1 MPRFSIILPVRNGG
15 EYFKQCVESVLRQTY
30 TDFNLLILDN
40 CSSDGSKEWALS
52 LNHPKIQVFPS
63 VVSMDICGNWGRI
76 LNLVKGEFITL
87 IGHDDLLLP
96 HYLETMNRLIEQHPY
111 ASLYQAHFDY
121 INAQGKKVRGCQ
133 PMEPSLKV
141 DAFLNGQLTQTLDSM
156 GTGYMMRSADY
167 NRLGGIPMHYPNLI
181 FADYELWMRLCG
193 MSYLAVT
200 PETCFQYRL
209 HQSVSRVTNGEDY
222 QQAYFL
228 YLRFLQSYMQTN
240 EAVRR
245 VFHINGMKYME
256 YFCESLSHRILKTP
270 VSRRRINVKQFIEHC
285 RELAT
290 ALLPDQPFHAD
301 KKWRVRLAVW
311 FDMNGL
317 FRLAFK
323 IVQQMTLLFNR

>member
-15 EYFKQCVESVLRQTY
+15 EYFKQCVESVLKQTY
-30 TDFNLLILDN
+30 PDFNLLILDN
-40 CSSDGSKEWALS
+40 CSSDGTKEWALS

-63 VVSMDICGNWGRI
+63 AVAMDICGNWGRI
-76 LNLVKGEFITL
+76 VKLIKGEFITL

-290 ALLPDQPFHAD
+290 ALLPDQSFHAD

-311 FDMNGL
+311 FDAN
-317 FRLAFK
+317 AFTRSAFQVIQK
-323 IVQQMTLLFNR
+323 VTLLFNR

>member
-1 MPRFSIILPVRNGG
+1 MKKFTIIIPVKNGG
-15 EYFKQCVESVLRQTY
+15 SYFKTCVQSVLSQTIDQY
-30 TDFNLLILDN
+30 HLHILAHDCTDDTLDWLDGLSDKRIVIDYKENVDGIL
-40 CSSDGSKEWALS
+40 
-52 LNHPKIQVFPS
+52 
-63 VVSMDICGNWGRI
+63 GNWHRI
-76 LNLVKGEFITL
+76 QSIPKNEFMTIL
-87 IGHDDLLLP
+87 GYDDLLLP